1 MTPKSEIRNPT
12 KKKGHEKIVV
22 VYLLPSAI
30 RRLQHEHLSL
40 MRSHFTMKHYLLLAT
55 SIVSRT
61 HAFTPLVAT
70 ASSSFS
76 RFTKTP
82 STKVSIF
89 QMSSTAVAAD
99 TLTGAQSMIDSILDE
114 KNCGPVMVRLAWH
127 DSGTYDVNLKDEPW
141 PKAGGAIGSIRF
153 APEIQHG
160 ANAGLANAVALLE
173 PVKAAYPDMSYA
185 DIFQMASARAIELA
199 GGPKIDMKYVPVVG
213 LFHFCSVIPLWDTA
227 HPFI

>member
-1 MTPKSEIRNPT
+1 MTPIEIQR
-12 KKKGHEKIVV
+12 KKLTPQKIVV
-22 VYLLPSAI
+22 HSLPSAYNEP
-30 RRLQHEHLSL
+30 RLDVSTIAAFGYT
-40 MRSHFTMKHYLLLAT
+40 HFTMKHYLLLAT

-61 HAFTPLVAT
+61 NAFTPLAALSST
-70 ASSSFS
+70 SSSFS
-76 RFTKTP
+76 RFTKA
-82 STKVSIF
+82 SSSIF

-153 APEIQHG
+153 APEITHG

-199 GGPKIDMKYVPVVG
+199 GGPKIDMKYVRR
-213 LFHFCSVIPLWDTA
+213 I
-227 HPFI
+227 

>member
-1 MTPKSEIRNPT
+1 
-12 KKKGHEKIVV
+12 
-22 VYLLPSAI
+22 
-30 RRLQHEHLSL
+30 
-40 MRSHFTMKHYLLLAT
+40 MKYYLLLAS

-61 HAFTPLVAT
+61 TAFTPS
-70 ASSSFS
+70 ASSSFA
-76 RFTKTP
+76 RFTKA
-82 STKVSIF
+82 SSIF

-153 APEIQHG
+153 APEITHG
-160 ANAGLANAVALLE
+160 ANKGLANAVALLE
-173 PVKAAYPDMSYA
+173 PVKAAFPDMSYA

-199 GGPKIDMKYVPVVG
+199 GGPKIDMKYVGLVLVVCCCTF
-213 LFHFCSVIPLWDTA
+213 LLLRAILSLK
-227 HPFI
+227 